1 MHDDHIRHSL
11 GERVKELTALH
22 RTARCL
28 QDAERPLDD
37 LMAEVLAILPEAW
50 QYPTIT
56 AARLRTLG
64 REWATTGFRDTPWL
78 QRAAFTARD
87 ARDGGE
93 IAGMLEVCYLEPRP
107 AADEGPFL
115 REERDLI
122 DSLADMLRL
131 HVQHELADEA
141 LRDARD
147 GLERQVHER
156 TAQLEAS
163 NAALKAEIEE
173 HRRAR
178 REIELHQRQLRRL
191 ASELSLAEARERR
204 AIAAD
209 LHDHLGQALAFVKLR
224 LGEFAGDAV
233 FCGFEQSLQE
243 LETLIDQAI
252 RYTRTLTCELSPPVL
267 HELGLGP
274 ALEWLGEQ
282 AQARHRIRVDVRVAR
297 DAQAPGTDLAVMLF
311 QCARELVANAV
322 RHGRPRRVRIDLRR
336 EGDDLRLEVSDDG
349 AGCDPARLVEA
360 VPADGPG
367 GFGLFSIR
375 ERLRHLGGGL
385 EAESAPG
392 RGATIVLR
400 APLTPTEVR
409 P

>member
-50 QYPTIT
+50 QFPTIT

-64 REWATTGFRDTPWL
+64 REWATPGFRDTPWL

-93 IAGMLEVCYLEPRP
+93 IAGTLEICYLEPRP

-122 DSLADMLRL
+122 DSVADMLRL
-131 HVQHELADEA
+131 HVQHVLADEA
-141 LRDARD
+141 LRAARD
-147 GLERQVHER
+147 GLERQVQER

-163 NAALKAEIEE
+163 NEALKAEIDE

-178 REIELHQRQLRRL
+178 REIEHHQRQLRRL

-209 LHDHLGQALAFVKLR
+209 LHDHLGQALAYVKLR

-297 DAQAPGTDLAVMLF
+297 DAGAPGADLAVMLF

-336 EGDDLRLEVSDDG
+336 VGGDLRLEVADDG

-375 ERLRHLGGGL
+375 ERLRHLGGSL
-385 EAESAPG
+385 DAVSAPG
-392 RGATIVLR
+392 RGATVTLR
-400 APLTPTEVR
+400 VPASNEEVR

>member
-50 QYPTIT
+50 QFPTIT

-64 REWATTGFRDTPWL
+64 REWATPGFRETSWL

-93 IAGMLEVCYLEPRP
+93 VAGTLEICYLEPRP

-122 DSLADMLRL
+122 DSVADMLRL
-131 HVQHELADEA
+131 HVQHVLADEA
-141 LRDARD
+141 LLAARD
-147 GLERQVHER
+147 GLERQVQER

-163 NAALKAEIEE
+163 NEALKAEIDE

-178 REIELHQRQLRRL
+178 REIEHHQRQLRRL

-209 LHDHLGQALAFVKLR
+209 LHDHLGQALAYVKLR

-243 LETLIDQAI
+243 LETLIDQAV

-267 HELGLGP
+267 HELGLGA

-282 AQARHRIRVDVRVAR
+282 AQARHRVRVDVRVAR
-297 DAQAPGTDLAVMLF
+297 DAATPGADLAVMLF

-322 RHGRPRRVRIDLRR
+322 RHGQPQRVRIELRR
-336 EGDDLRLEVSDDG
+336 EGDGLRLEVADDG

-360 VPADGPG
+360 VPVEGPG

-375 ERLRHLGGGL
+375 ERLRHLGGSL
-385 EAESAPG
+385 DAVSAPG
-392 RGATIVLR
+392 RGATVTLR
-400 APLTPTEVR
+400 VPASNEEAR

>member
-1 MHDDHIRHSL
+1 MQDDSLRHSL

-28 QDAERPLDD
+28 QDAERPLDE
-37 LMAEVLAILPEAW
+37 LMAEVVALLPEAW
-50 QYPTIT
+50 QHPAVTT
-56 AARLRTLG
+56 VRLRVLD
-64 REWATTGFRDTPWL
+64 REWTTPGFRETPWR
-78 QRAAFTARD
+78 QCATFTVRD
-87 ARDGGE
+87 ARDGSDV
-93 IAGMLEVCYLEPRP
+93 AGSLEVCYLEPRP

-115 REERDLI
+115 HEERDLI

-131 HVQHELADEA
+131 HVQHVLADEA
-141 LRDARD
+141 LRDAHD
-147 GLERQVHER
+147 GLERQVQER

-163 NAALKAEIEE
+163 NAALQAEIEE

-178 REIELHQRQLRRL
+178 REIELHQHRLRRL

-209 LHDHLGQALAFVKLR
+209 LHDHLGQALAFVKIR

-282 AQARHRIRVDVRVAR
+282 TQARHPVRVDVRVAR
-297 DAQAPGTDLAVMLF
+297 DARTPGTDLAVMLF
-311 QCARELVANAV
+311 QCARELVANSM

-336 EGDDLRLEVSDDG
+336 EGAGLRLEVADDG
-349 AGCDPARLVEA
+349 AGCDPVRLVEA

-367 GFGLFSIR
+367 GFGLFSVR
-375 ERLRHLGGGL
+375 ERLRHLGGSL
-385 EAESAPG
+385 DAVSAPG
-392 RGATIVLR
+392 RGATVILR
-400 APLTPTEVR
+400 VPEATGEVR

>member
-1 MHDDHIRHSL
+1 LRDDHIRHSL

-37 LMAEVLAILPEAW
+37 IMAEVVAALPEAW
-50 QYPTIT
+50 QFPTIT
-56 AARLRTLG
+56 AARLRVLD
-64 REWATTGFRDTPWL
+64 REWTTPGFRDTPWR
-78 QRAAFTARD
+78 QRAAFTIRD

-93 IAGMLEVCYLEPRP
+93 VDGTLEVCYLELRP
-107 AADEGPFL
+107 DADEGPFL

-122 DSLADMLRL
+122 DSVADMLRL
-131 HVQHELADEA
+131 HVQHVLADEA
-141 LRDARD
+141 LRAARD
-147 GLERQVHER
+147 GLERQVQER

-163 NAALKAEIEE
+163 NAALQAEIDE

-178 REIELHQRQLRRL
+178 REIEHHQRQLRRL

-267 HELGLGP
+267 HELGLGA

-282 AQARHRIRVDVRVAR
+282 AQARHRIRVDVHVAR
-297 DAQAPGTDLAVMLF
+297 DAGVPAADLGVMLF
-311 QCARELVANAV
+311 QCARELLANAV
-322 RHGRPRRVRIDLRR
+322 RHGRPHRVRIDLRR
-336 EGDDLRLEVSDDG
+336 EGGDLRLEVADDG
-349 AGCDPARLVEA
+349 AGCDPGRLVEA
-360 VPADGPG
+360 VPAEGPG

-375 ERLRHLGGGL
+375 ERLRHLGGSL
-385 EAESAPG
+385 DAAAAPG
-392 RGATIVLR
+392 RGATVTLR
-400 APLTPTEVR
+400 VPAANREVR